1 MDTEIVNERAASG
14 STALHV
20 ASFNGY
26 HEIVALLLDAGASPS
41 IRNTAHGLTA
51 YQEARSESIKDLF
64 RSKTNHGDRQRF
76 VGKDLHIEWM
86 SAYHEPNKRG
96 SDLRQKLQQLISLHD
111 DEDDMYR
118 AAASDMS
125 TYIDTLQLS
134 SRDKA
139 TVKGYFFMLVET
151 SSPVYIIKAYSS
163 TTGFHK
169 YLNRHI
175 AQYAIE
181 FFDPHSVDINTDY
194 AMVKCLMQTVAIVMH
209 TEKFRRLR
217 FCGKTYR
224 GMLLTREDLDKYV
237 VGSKILTNSFL
248 STSKR
253 EEIASVFSGN
263 AQSNLLRKTP
273 DRQAI
278 HIAVLCTY
286 ITKNN
291 GTALDIEAI
300 SERGSDEKEVLILP
314 FSAFRVKKVIRYSN
328 NIVNI
333 QLEEI
338 TDDDDVLREP
348 GYLT

>member
-1 MDTEIVNERAASG
+1 MDTEIVNERAANG

-51 YQEARSESIKDLF
+51 YQEARSESIKDFF

-86 SAYHEPNKRG
+86 SAYREPNKRG
-96 SDLRQKLQQLISLHD
+96 YDLRQKLQQLISPHD
-111 DEDDMYR
+111 DGDDDMYR
-118 AAASDMS
+118 AVALDMC
-125 TYIDTLQLS
+125 TYIDTLQLAS
-134 SRDKA
+134 HDKE
-139 TVKGYFFMLVET
+139 TVRKCFSMLAET
-151 SSPVYIIKAYSS
+151 SSPIYIIKAYSS

-181 FFDPHSVDINTDY
+181 FFDPLSVDINTDY

-217 FCGKTYR
+217 FCGETYR

-253 EEIASVFSGN
+253 EEIARVFSGN

-278 HIAVLCTY
+278 HIAALCTY

-314 FSAFRVKKVIRYSN
+314 FSAFRVEKVVRRSD
-328 NIVNI
+328 NIVSI

-338 TDDDDVLREP
+338 TDDGDALRE
-348 GYLT
+348 L